1 MTFDIATL
9 SRTAGRA
16 ANEDYADF
24 LQIDAVGCWVIA
36 DGLGGHRGG
45 ATASKAVVE
54 AALDSFRMTPD
65 VSTEAVTTH
74 IARAQEALLE
84 AQRREPT
91 LSQMRSTIVVL
102 ISGDRE
108 AVWGHVGDSRLYHL
122 RGGQVIART
131 RDHSVGQALVDGGQ
145 IDAAAQGSHED
156 RSRLL
161 RCLGK
166 EDESDAT
173 VGGPQPLARGDVFL
187 LCTDGFWEALDDVA
201 MTLDLVASEDA
212 AAWLD
217 RLEARLRRRIGPS
230 HDNYTAT
237 AIRVLNGATPLPVPH
252 DPRAPAAAAALP
264 VALPMVLPAADGD
277 ADRTVYRARDR
288 AGEPASDRTGDRA
301 AAETHL
307 GGSGATRATR
317 ATRMALAAA
326 GLLLAIALVATSVW
340 QRHVISAWV
349 RSLVSPAAVTPAKD
363 RPLDPKRD
371 PKPDPKS
378 DTAKRDGG
386 KRDAGKPEAAKPDAA
401 RPEPAKPDPAKPGD
415 SKAGGAPINE
425 GKPRPRTPP
434 RPPEDPR

>member
-1 MTFDIATL
+1 VSFDIATL
-9 SRTAGRA
+9 SRTAGRT

-24 LQIDAVGCWVIA
+24 LQTDAVGCWVIA

-54 AALDSFRMTPD
+54 AALDSFRMMPD
-65 VSTEAVTTH
+65 VSAEAVTTH

-84 AQRREPT
+84 AQRREPA

-166 EDESDAT
+166 DGDGGAT

-201 MTLDLVASEDA
+201 ITLDLVASEDA

-237 AIRVLNGATPLPVPH
+237 AIRVLNAATPLPAPH
-252 DPRAPAAAAALP
+252 DPRAPAHSAARTEDLA
-264 VALPMVLPAADGD
+264 VAQTPP
-277 ADRTVYRARDR
+277 
-288 AGEPASDRTGDRA
+288 
-301 AAETHL
+301 
-307 GGSGATRATR
+307 GGSRATR
-317 ATRMALAAA
+317 IALAAA
-326 GLLLAIALVATSVW
+326 GVLLAIALIATGMW

-349 RSLVSPAAVTPAKD
+349 RSLMSPASVTPAKEPPAKD
-363 RPLDPKRD
+363 RPLDPK
-371 PKPDPKS
+371 PDAKA
-378 DTAKRDGG
+378 DTPKRD
-386 KRDAGKPEAAKPDAA
+386 
-401 RPEPAKPDPAKPGD
+401 PAKPDTPKPATAKPDD
-415 SKAGGAPINE
+415 SKASGAPINE

-434 RPPEDPR
+434 RPPGDQR

>member
-1 MTFDIATL
+1 MNFDIATL
-9 SRTAGRA
+9 SRTAGRT

-24 LQIDAVGCWVIA
+24 LQTDAVGCWVIA

-84 AQRREPT
+84 AQRREPA

-166 EDESDAT
+166 EDEGDRDGWRPAAAGARRRVPAVHRRLLGSARR
-173 VGGPQPLARGDVFL
+173 RGD
-187 LCTDGFWEALDDVA
+187 
-201 MTLDLVASEDA
+201 DA
-212 AAWLD
+212 RSRRPRKMPRRWLD

-237 AIRVLNGATPLPVPH
+237 AIRVLNARDAASGAARSARAGRRGGTRRRSGCAGGGSRGGSHGAARDAQGTAGRTADRVAAR
-252 DPRAPAAAAALP
+252 DAAPAGHARLARRAWRSPRRACCLRSHSSP
-264 VALPMVLPAADGD
+264 PAC
-277 ADRTVYRARDR
+277 
-288 AGEPASDRTGDRA
+288 
-301 AAETHL
+301 
-307 GGSGATRATR
+307 GSA
-317 ATRMALAAA
+317 
-326 GLLLAIALVATSVW
+326 
-340 QRHVISAWV
+340 HVISAWV
-349 RSLVSPAAVTPAKD
+349 RSLMLAGRPSRPRKD
-363 RPLDPKRD
+363 R
-371 PKPDPKS
+371 
-378 DTAKRDGG
+378 
-386 KRDAGKPEAAKPDAA
+386 AARIRRARSEA
-401 RPEPAKPDPAKPGD
+401 RPEAVRNREARTDRKTAMPRSRKPP
-415 SKAGGAPINE
+415 SQIAGTA
-425 GKPRPRTPP
+425 RPS
-434 RPPEDPR
+434 DA